1 MSMRMKVFPLHLL
14 NIGRNSFDMLEKF
27 TVIDLIRTRSDSV
40 ATITGSAVK
49 FNIQT
54 AAELNYPAYVQ
65 FLIEQKN
72 KQFAVRVCKED
83 APNAVKFSR
92 PKGEQKYAVKVTF
105 PVAVDMIRKLMNWSK
120 EENWKVVSIVLRKLV
135 CRPWYE

>member
-1 MSMRMKVFPLHLL
+1 
-14 NIGRNSFDMLEKF
+14 MLEKF

-40 ATITGSAVK
+40 ATIIGNAVK

-54 AAELNYPAYVQ
+54 AAELDYPAYVQ

-72 KQFAVRVCKED
+72 KRFAIRVCKED

-92 PKGEQKYAVKVTF
+92 PKDEQKYAVKVTF

-120 EENWKVVSIVLRKLV
+120 EENWNIPGIYLADENAIMYDLSTAVKPKKEGQRKDS
-135 CRPWYE
+135 